1 MTPESQ
7 QVLRE
12 ALDLPPVDRA
22 ELVEQILASFE
33 FPARQEIDAAWAKEA
48 EDRIDA
54 FEDHCVL
61 QIIGGK
67 AAALRDSRQH
77 FGADLVVIVES
88 ENDVWPARPG

>member
-12 ALDLPPVDRA
+12 ALGLPPIDRA

-33 FPARQEIDAAWAKEA
+33 FPARQDVDAAWAREA

-54 FEDHCVL
+54 YKRGE
-61 QIIGGK
+61 IGSSPVNEVF
-67 AAALRDSRQH
+67 RDIDRQ
-77 FGADLVVIVES
+77 AE
-88 ENDVWPARPG
+88 R